1 MRRDAIALPTRDR
14 WLVSE
19 SHPDDGADAAT
30 RARWRR
36 FDERLEL
43 LALRPRLAHDVRLRT
58 IGDDVELVQTSTRRV
73 VPLEPEHVPLVRRL
87 DGAHSMAELLLAGS
101 NDRHF
106 SSQRLL
112 SLVDRLVRAELL
124 ADDVP
129 ASHYRNLV
137 DLVARLA
144 IGVETAPPE
153 SAEDASR
160 PAQEHVP
167 WRPLTG
173 AIEER
178 ARFLRRVRLL
188 EPLDDEAIGRLAELA
203 HEETWPAASDIVSEG
218 GRSDRFFV
226 VRSGEVNVAR
236 RDDAGERH
244 RLGTL
249 GAGDWFGEAG
259 LRDGAPRNA
268 TVRASLSKPVQLYS
282 FDAGIFEQFIEP
294 HLAPQPERELV
305 VRRRAQLGRVPLFRA
320 LAPDDLD
327 RLAAALTEVAAPRGT
342 VLFRQGEP
350 ADRFYVIV
358 DGAVGVVRDGR
369 PIARLIAG
377 EFFGET
383 ALLFT
388 EERTATIAATEDTV
402 LWALDRSAFTALVR
416 DALLHRHDMMPTV
429 LGRIASTD
437 PM

>member
-1 MRRDAIALPTRDR
+1 MTEAR
-14 WLVSE
+14 S
-19 SHPDDGADAAT
+19 DDGMDSAT

-43 LALRPRLAHDVRLRT
+43 LALRPRLAYDVRLRT

-73 VPLEPEHVPLVRRL
+73 VPLEAEQVPIVQRL
-87 DGAHSMAELLLAGS
+87 DGTYSMAELMLAGS
-101 NDRHF
+101 SDRRF
-106 SSQRLL
+106 SLQRLL
-112 SLVDRLVRAELL
+112 TLVDRLVRADLL

-129 ASHYRNLV
+129 AAQYRNLV
-137 DLVARLA
+137 DHVARLA
-144 IGVETAPPE
+144 ILGGEASIDSEGNAETVL
-153 SAEDASR
+153 
-160 PAQEHVP
+160 PAQEQVP

-178 ARFLRRVRLL
+178 AKFLRRVRLL
-188 EPLDDEAIGRLAELA
+188 EPLDDEAIGKLAEVA

-236 RDDAGERH
+236 RDESGERH

-249 GAGDWFGEAG
+249 ASGDWFGEAG

-282 FDAGIFEQFIEP
+282 FDAGIFEQLIEP
-294 HLAPQPERELV
+294 HLAPRPERELV

-327 RLAAALTEVAAPRGT
+327 RLASALTEVAAPRGT
-342 VLFRQGEP
+342 VLFRQGQP

-358 DGAVGVVRDGR
+358 DGAVGGVGDGR
-369 PIARLIAG
+369 PIARLITG

-388 EERTATIAATEDTV
+388 EERTATIAATEDTL

-429 LGRIASTD
+429 LGRIASSD